1 MASLSAPWGG
11 IFKYFTCLARM
22 AESTPIG
29 VAESRMLLLG
39 PLNKMTVQN
48 LFDYLCLPL
57 SLSLVSQINGVNF
70 MLSLWIEP
78 AVVLMIIAFEALKL

>member
-1 MASLSAPWGG
+1 
-11 IFKYFTCLARM
+11 M

-48 LFDYLCLPL
+48 LFDNHCL
-57 SLSLVSQINGVNF
+57 NF
-70 MLSLWIEP
+70 MIAEYMWDKFNWLGKS
-78 AVVLMIIAFEALKL
+78 AVNASFSFSVKNINEFFLLFFLL

>member
-1 MASLSAPWGG
+1 
-11 IFKYFTCLARM
+11 M

-48 LFDYLCLPL
+48 LFDYLCLNVMIAEYMWDKFNCL
-57 SLSLVSQINGVNF
+57 GKSAVNASFSFSVKNINEF
-70 MLSLWIEP
+70 FLLFF
-78 AVVLMIIAFEALKL
+78 LL

>member
-1 MASLSAPWGG
+1 MASLSAPSGG

-48 LFDYLCLPL
+48 LFDYLCLWDKFNWL
-57 SLSLVSQINGVNF
+57 GKSAVNASFSFSVKNINEF
-70 MLSLWIEP
+70 FLLFF
-78 AVVLMIIAFEALKL
+78 LL